1 MVNYQLGRKVQNI
14 TILKDNRIPVSRKQ
28 LLQQL
33 LNTVH
38 SKLSS
43 FTLTSQYCMLSVK
56 AENVKFL
63 NLRLTRQWRKN
74 IIYHTRGENVTYYTR
89 DAVFKIEDA

>member
-33 LNTVH
+33 QNAVQSFPVFSGVH
-38 SKLSS
+38 VTRSCFMCIVCRALFVLLSCIFWQLCCLS
-43 FTLTSQYCMLSVK
+43 F
-56 AENVKFL
+56 FD
-63 NLRLTRQWRKN
+63 LRIL
-74 IIYHTRGENVTYYTR
+74 IIPLVS
-89 DAVFKIEDA
+89 